1 MHRVVAGVAIV
12 DLAMQGHRPIGTDG
26 DAEEQLFQIGAV
38 VLVVPEGD
46 ARRPISGVGG
56 SLSGILAG
64 EGDRRGVLV
73 ELGEI
78 DVELTDGPPDQGDQQ
93 AGAVGAGEVV
103 EGTSDA
109 VVVEQSDLPGKEAE
123 VFGDAASGPAGDGI
137 ERLAGE
143 QEVGQQDG

>member
-1 MHRVVAGVAIV
+1 
-12 DLAMQGHRPIGTDG
+12 
-26 DAEEQLFQIGAV
+26 AEEQLFQIGAV
-38 VLVVPEGD
+38 VLVVAEGD
-46 ARRPISGVGG
+46 ARRPTGGVGG

-78 DVELTDGPPDQGDQQ
+78 DVELADGPPDQGDRQ

-109 VVVEQSDLPGKEAE
+109 VVVEEGDLLGKEAE
-123 VFGDAASGPAGDGI
+123 VFGDEASGPAGDG
-137 ERLAGE
+137 
-143 QEVGQQDG
+143 